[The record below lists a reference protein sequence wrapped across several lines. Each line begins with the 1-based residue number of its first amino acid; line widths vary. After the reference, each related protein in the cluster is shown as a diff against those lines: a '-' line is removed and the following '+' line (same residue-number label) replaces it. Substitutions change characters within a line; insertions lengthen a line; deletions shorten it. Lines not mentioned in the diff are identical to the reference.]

1 HHVLK
6 HQSAWTPTL
15 HPGGDVTWTSPAG
28 REYLTRPAPVVR
40 FVDAEDARH
49 IRHEHVR
56 RGDVGR
62 EEPAEHQDPAGRQGQ
77 TERRGPAEPE
87 DAQARARTRRALAV
101 LRTGNKAKAEQAW
114 ADLDAARDDTAD
126 LPF

>member
-1 HHVLK
+1 M
-6 HQSAWTPTL
+6 
-15 HPGGDVTWTSPAG
+15 
-28 REYLTRPAPVVR
+28 
-40 FVDAEDARH
+40 
-49 IRHEHVR
+49 
-56 RGDVGR
+56 GR